1 MMSAA
6 WPSFT
11 AAWYSP
17 SAATIFA
24 RRSRSASASFAIARC
39 IFSGSTMS
47 LISTAVTWVP
57 HGPVCPSM
65 TFLICR
71 LMAAKRLP
79 AIYGYRDHVDDGGL
93 INVNW
98 IFRRSAIYVHKI
110 LSGDAPSDLPVEF
123 PTRLEMVV
131 NLSRQGNRVRDSRV
145 VSHSARRRSDRIIQ
159 LRPPCFAIR
168 ESVELPE
175 WVNRFGS
182 TMSAPCP
189 VLL

>member
-1 MMSAA
+1 MEDATRA
-6 WPSFT
+6 LELKVIAPEIRTPDDIHGAIEVLANARVDLVIVLQT
-11 AAWYSP
+11 AMILSE
-17 SAATIFA
+17 
-24 RRSRSASASFAIARC
+24 RRRVAE
-39 IFSGSTMS
+39 
-47 LISTAVTWVP
+47 
-57 HGPVCPSM
+57 
-65 TFLICR
+65 

-110 LSGDAPSDLPVEF
+110 LSGDAPSVLPVEF

-159 LRPPCFAIR
+159 LRRPCFAIR

-175 WVNRFGS
+175 WVL
-182 TMSAPCP
+182 CHE
-189 VLL
+189 